1 MWSGG
6 PGITSEDTPT
16 PAVNPGP
23 MTIYVKTGTGHTL
36 TLTVQPTDTIQS
48 VKIKIQIQI
57 HITPNQQILTFGN
70 VHLESGQTLVHYLI
84 VSGSTLHVTWRI
96 PTEHQLKENCGA
108 CDMRIFVRPMTG
120 QTLTLHVAAT
130 DTIQITK
137 IRIQIQISIEPS
149 AVLFFF
155 SSLPRG
161 RADGG
166 CRGARAPIW
175 RGNAN
180 GASRPRALRWA
191 ALGSAVAASAFCAS
205 GHAPKRTVR
214 TPAGAATADVRW
226 HAASRRP
233 DALVLLDR
241 ERVHIR
247 PGVGVRDP
255 AAGSSPVG
263 TRQRTHLPSYPAAG
277 RSGGCGAGATR
288 LLPER
293 VSGGDW

>member
-1 MWSGG
+1 MHYSIVSGSTLHVMWSGG

-57 HITPNQQILTFGN
+57 HIAPNQQILTFGN

-96 PTEHQLKENCGA
+96 PTEHQPKENCGA

-137 IRIQIQISIEPS
+137 IRIQLQISIEPS

-155 SSLPRG
+155 LTTSGACRRRMPR
-161 RADGG
+161 
-166 CRGARAPIW
+166 
-175 RGNAN
+175 
-180 GASRPRALRWA
+180 
-191 ALGSAVAASAFCAS
+191 
-205 GHAPKRTVR
+205 
-214 TPAGAATADVRW
+214 
-226 HAASRRP
+226 
-233 DALVLLDR
+233 
-241 ERVHIR
+241 
-247 PGVGVRDP
+247 
-255 AAGSSPVG
+255 
-263 TRQRTHLPSYPAAG
+263 
-277 RSGGCGAGATR
+277 GAGADLAR
-288 LLPER
+288 
-293 VSGGDW
+293 

>member
-1 MWSGG
+1 MTIHVKTEPPGDLPGLEFTLTVESTDTIQSVKVKIQTHIDIKPDQQEVTFGGVILDGGQTLVHYSIVSGSTLHVMWSGG

-96 PTEHQLKENCGA
+96 PTEHQPKENCGA

-137 IRIQIQISIEPS
+137 IRIQIQISIEP
-149 AVLFFF
+149 AQQRLTFGGTQLHGGRTL
-155 SSLPRG
+155 SSYSIVSGSTLDL
-161 RADGG
+161 A
-166 CRGARAPIW
+166 W
-175 RGNAN
+175 
-180 GASRPRALRWA
+180 
-191 ALGSAVAASAFCAS
+191 GSATPPQAVHPSAPASAPTYHHIPPPADQA
-205 GHAPKRTVR
+205 GVAP
-214 TPAGAATADVRW
+214 
-226 HAASRRP
+226 
-233 DALVLLDR
+233 VL
-241 ERVHIR
+241 
-247 PGVGVRDP
+247 PGY
-255 AAGSSPVG
+255 
-263 TRQRTHLPSYPAAG
+263 YPN
-277 RSGGCGAGATR
+277 
-288 LLPER
+288 E
-293 VSGGDW
+293 